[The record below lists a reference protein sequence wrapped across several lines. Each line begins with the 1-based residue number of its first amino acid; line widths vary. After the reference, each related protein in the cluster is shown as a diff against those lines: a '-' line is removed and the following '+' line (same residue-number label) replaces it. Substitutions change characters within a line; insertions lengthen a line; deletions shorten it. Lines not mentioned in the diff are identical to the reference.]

1 MSPALRAVRRR
12 PGLPARPAVRRRL
25 GLSACPAS
33 RAAPFAFAFAFAV
46 ALVLVLSLAACERDS
61 YLPEGTAA
69 ILDKAEVGEEGTK
82 SLAVQYSVRNSG
94 RSAIAL
100 STVSFGFGT
109 DARRYY
115 FSDTQALSL
124 PPGGIVYLSARLAY
138 YAATESADLSSVEIL
153 GAFFE

>member
-1 MSPALRAVRRR
+1 MSPALR
-12 PGLPARPAVRRRL
+12 AVRRRL

-33 RAAPFAFAFAFAV
+33 RAAPFAFAV
-46 ALVLVLSLAACERDS
+46 ALVLALALSLAACERDS

-69 ILDKAEVGEEGTK
+69 ILDKAEVEEEGTK

>member
-33 RAAPFAFAFAFAV
+33 RAAPFAFAV

>member
-33 RAAPFAFAFAFAV
+33 RAAPFAFAV
-46 ALVLVLSLAACERDS
+46 ALVLALALSLAACERDS